1 MQIIPRKAIKI
12 TDADLKTRGYK
23 MHTNE
28 KTYTGKIAKGFDFC
42 GFRLF
47 YNKILLSKS
56 YLDKF
61 EKSLNMF
68 YEQLLINNTINNK
81 EKIDYIDK
89 HEILT
94 TFKNKNQ
101 TKTKLVFKNLP
112 PTYIFS
118 SKITN
123 YSL

>member
-1 MQIIPRKAIKI
+1 LQIIPRKAIKI
-12 TDADLKTRGYK
+12 TNADLKIRGYK
-23 MHTNE
+23 LHTNE
-28 KTYTGKIAKGFDFC
+28 KTYIGKIAKGFDFC

>member
-12 TDADLKTRGYK
+12 TNADLKIRGYK
-23 MHTNE
+23 LHTNE
-28 KTYTGKIAKGFDFC
+28 KTYIGKIAKGFDFC

>member
-1 MQIIPRKAIKI
+1 MIGNIYKI
-12 TDADLKTRGYK
+12 FL
-23 MHTNE
+23 
-28 KTYTGKIAKGFDFC
+28 
-42 GFRLF
+42 
-47 YNKILLSKS
+47 
-56 YLDKF
+56 
-61 EKSLNMF
+61 
-68 YEQLLINNTINNK
+68 NNK

-101 TKTKLVFKNLP
+101 TKTELVFKNLP

-123 YSL
+123 NSL